1 MAVPAGG
8 GSGNGTGALLSD
20 RAYQCTVLTSVP
32 RPPYRA
38 RPDPAW
44 WSTPKTQRRPSP
56 LQPHGAGQAD
66 VPPAVVDVRRRRGQP
81 WTGARSRNEAQYVT
95 VGSPHLDNWGGR
107 ARTRDPTKPVPNHE
121 CSVTE
126 SGGQRAQQVLRG
138 LGDDGAGEEDGG

>member
-56 LQPHGAGQAD
+56 LQPHGAEQAD
-66 VPPAVVDVRRRRGQP
+66 VPPTVVDVRRRRGQP
-81 WTGARSRNEAQYVT
+81 WTGARAPNEALRGVCNCGLTSSGQQ
-95 VGSPHLDNWGGR
+95 
-107 ARTRDPTKPVPNHE
+107 ARTGSNPSSDEARPEP
-121 CSVTE
+121 
-126 SGGQRAQQVLRG
+126 RVLRG
-138 LGDDGAGEEDGG
+138 RVAGRAASAGPGPP